1 MSLKKT
7 AVTMSKLSRADYTEH
22 LVGKT
27 IKRVHWSNDE
37 QRKCLTLE
45 FTDQTLCSFRFE
57 LTVDEEAELL
67 DFASGN
73 PSKHRKLIPLPLVRQ
88 PIKPLV

>member
-1 MSLKKT
+1 
-7 AVTMSKLSRADYTEH
+7 MSKLSRADYTDH

-45 FTDQTLCSFRFE
+45 FTDKTLCSFRFD
-57 LTVDEEAELL
+57 LTVDEEAELS
-67 DFASGN
+67 DFASGS
-73 PSKHRKLIPLPLVRQ
+73 PSERRKLIPLPLVRL
-88 PIKPLV
+88 PVKPLL

>member
-1 MSLKKT
+1 MSRLR
-7 AVTMSKLSRADYTEH
+7 RADYTEP
-22 LVGKT
+22 LAGKT
-27 IKRVHWSNDE
+27 IKRVHWNNDE
-37 QRKCLTLE
+37 KWRRLTLE

-57 LTVDEEAELL
+57 LAVDEEAELA
-67 DFASGN
+67 DFASGD

>member
-1 MSLKKT
+1 
-7 AVTMSKLSRADYTEH
+7 MSKLRRADYTEH

-27 IKRVHWSNDE
+27 IKRVHWNNDE
-37 QRKCLTLE
+37 ERKCLTFE
-45 FTDQTLCSFRFE
+45 FTDQTLCSFKFA
-57 LTVDEEAELL
+57 LAMDEEAGLSE
-67 DFASGN
+67 FVSGN

>member
-1 MSLKKT
+1 M
-7 AVTMSKLSRADYTEH
+7 RADYTHH

-27 IKRVHWSNDE
+27 LKRVHWSNNE

-57 LTVDEEAELL
+57 LAMDEEVELL

-73 PSKHRKLIPLPLVRQ
+73 PPKHQNLIPLPLVRQ
-88 PIKPLV
+88 PINPLERE

>member
-1 MSLKKT
+1 
-7 AVTMSKLSRADYTEH
+7 MSKLRRADYTEH

-27 IKRVHWSNDE
+27 LKRVHWRNDKE
-37 QRKCLTLE
+37 CKCLTLE

-57 LTVDEEAELL
+57 LAVDEEVELSE
-67 DFASGN
+67 FVSGN

>member
-1 MSLKKT
+1 
-7 AVTMSKLSRADYTEH
+7 MSKLRRADYSEH

-27 IKRVHWSNDE
+27 LKRVHWCNDE

-45 FTDQTLCSFRFE
+45 FTDQALCSFRFE
-57 LTVDEEAELL
+57 LAVDEEVELL

-73 PSKHRKLIPLPLVRQ
+73 PPKQQKLIPQPLVRQ
-88 PIKPLV
+88 PIKALERE

>member
-1 MSLKKT
+1 
-7 AVTMSKLSRADYTEH
+7 MSKLRRADYTEH

-27 IKRVHWSNDE
+27 IKRVHWNNNE
-37 QRKCLTLE
+37 ERKCLTFE
-45 FTDQTLCSFRFE
+45 FTDQTLCSFKFE
-57 LTVDEEAELL
+57 LAMDEEAELSE
-67 DFASGN
+67 FVSGN

>member
-1 MSLKKT
+1 
-7 AVTMSKLSRADYTEH
+7 MSKLRRADYTEH

-27 IKRVHWSNDE
+27 LKRVHWRNDE
-37 QRKCLTLE
+37 EWSCLTLE

-57 LTVDEEAELL
+57 LAVDEEVELL

-73 PSKHRKLIPLPLVRQ
+73 PAKHRKLTPQPLLRQ
-88 PIKPLV
+88 PLKPLERE

>member
-1 MSLKKT
+1 
-7 AVTMSKLSRADYTEH
+7 MSKLRRADYTEH

-27 IKRVHWSNDE
+27 VKRVHWSNDE

-45 FTDQTLCSFRFE
+45 FTDQTLCSFKFA
-57 LTVDEEAELL
+57 LAMDEEAELS
-67 DFASGN
+67 DFASVN

>member
-1 MSLKKT
+1 MSRLR
-7 AVTMSKLSRADYTEH
+7 RADYTEH

-27 IKRVHWSNDE
+27 LKRVHWSNQE
-37 QRKCLTLE
+37 RMKCLTLE

-57 LTVDEEAELL
+57 LAVEEEAELS
-67 DFASGN
+67 DFASGS

-88 PIKPLV
+88 PVKPLL

>member
-1 MSLKKT
+1 
-7 AVTMSKLSRADYTEH
+7 MSKLRRADYSEN
-22 LVGKT
+22 LAGKT
-27 IKRVHWSNDE
+27 IKRVHWCNDE

-57 LTVDEEAELL
+57 LAVDEEVELSE
-67 DFASGN
+67 FVSGN

>member
-1 MSLKKT
+1 
-7 AVTMSKLSRADYTEH
+7 MSKLRRADYTHH

-27 IKRVHWSNDE
+27 LKRVHWNNDDKW
-37 QRKCLTLE
+37 KCLTLE

-57 LTVDEEAELL
+57 LTVDEEVELL

-73 PSKHRKLIPLPLVRQ
+73 SPKHQKLIPLPLVRQ
-88 PIKPLV
+88 PIKPLGKE

>member
-1 MSLKKT
+1 
-7 AVTMSKLSRADYTEH
+7 MSKLRRADYSEN
-22 LVGKT
+22 LAGKT
-27 IKRVHWSNDE
+27 IKRVHWCNHE

-45 FTDQTLCSFRFE
+45 FTDQTLCSFKFE
-57 LTVDEEAELL
+57 LAMDEEAELSE
-67 DFASGN
+67 FVSGN

>member
-1 MSLKKT
+1 
-7 AVTMSKLSRADYTEH
+7 MSKLSRADYTEH
-22 LVGKT
+22 LAGKT
-27 IKRVHWSNDE
+27 IKRVHWCNDKE
-37 QRKCLTLE
+37 RNCLTLE

-57 LTVDEEAELL
+57 LAMDEEVELS

-73 PSKHRKLIPLPLVRQ
+73 PPKHRTLIPLPLVRQ

>member
-1 MSLKKT
+1 
-7 AVTMSKLSRADYTEH
+7 MSKVSRADYTEH

-27 IKRVHWSNDE
+27 IKRVHWSTDE

-45 FTDQTLCSFRFE
+45 FTDKTLCSFRFE
-57 LTVDEEAELL
+57 LAVGEEVELS

-73 PSKHRKLIPLPLVRQ
+73 PPKQRKLIPLPLVRQ
-88 PIKPLV
+88 PIKPLL

>member
-1 MSLKKT
+1 
-7 AVTMSKLSRADYTEH
+7 MSKLRRADYTEH

-27 IKRVHWSNDE
+27 LKRVHWRNDDKW
-37 QRKCLTLE
+37 KCLTLE
-45 FTDQTLCSFRFE
+45 FTDHTLCSFRFE
-57 LTVDEEAELL
+57 LVVGEEVELSE
-67 DFASGN
+67 FVSGN